1 MTFSAGSDGGAA
13 KEGDQGKEAEGDGCE
28 LPPFPQERF
37 IRGFLLS
44 FNTKLPLGLKV
55 HEKIAAIVR
64 EEMEGA
70 IQLDVPL
77 KVDQGIGRSWY
88 DSKGG

>member
-1 MTFSAGSDGGAA
+1 MLLQVHDELLLEVPGA
-13 KEGDQGKEAEGDGCE
+13 
-28 LPPFPQERF
+28 
-37 IRGFLLS
+37 
-44 FNTKLPLGLKV
+44 KV
-55 HEKIAAIVR
+55 DETLAIVR